1 MVKTN
6 SNSNREPKI
15 KEQAE
20 YQSQKFKMSRIFET
34 AAIVSALLHTGTN
47 ACRNLG
53 QAGHTS
59 ISHPHAQFPKG
70 YDIEDVV
77 VANYCYREHNQ
88 SCPTC
93 HNLGLLEYSCSF
105 CIENTCEQE
114 TCGNKW
120 DWLNNLEE
128 CRQRIVLEETYRVNL
143 DRLSLKFNA
152 LIEANVEKFKQ
163 LDFVGLGHDDDKIDK
178 TGESLEIGEKLM
190 KNSGV
195 IEMVRPSGVE
205 ASRPQQKYNDGKY
218 PSPDMQ
224 LQVYCNNQTAEM
236 RDLRCYHPCPKTDY
250 KQYGTRCF
258 STCRLP
264 PKDELSS
271 FCIEPEVRTAIELY
285 SSCAEDCNENN
296 IHDFCFAC
304 PDGMKKK
311 DCQCVKQE
319 KIYWRDIFTRENRP
333 AIMLLEY

>member
-1 MVKTN
+1 
-6 SNSNREPKI
+6 
-15 KEQAE
+15 
-20 YQSQKFKMSRIFET
+20 MSRILEAT
-34 AAIVSALLHTGTN
+34 VVISALLRPGTE

-152 LIEANVEKFKQ
+152 LIEANVEKFNQ
-163 LDFVGLGHDDDKIDK
+163 LDFFNGKEDEEEEQHDIN
-178 TGESLEIGEKLM
+178 SVNNN
-190 KNSGV
+190 KNV
-195 IEMVRPSGVE
+195 IEMERPAGS
-205 ASRPQQKYNDGKY
+205 ASRQQLTSDGKY
-218 PSPDMQ
+218 PLPEMQ
-224 LQVYCNNQTAEM
+224 LQVYCHNQTAEM
-236 RDLRCYHPCPKTDY
+236 RDLRCYLPCPKTDY

-258 STCRLP
+258 STCRIP

-311 DCQCVKQE
+311 DCQCVKHE

-333 AIMLLEY
+333 AIMLLDY

>member
-1 MVKTN
+1 MC
-6 SNSNREPKI
+6 
-15 KEQAE
+15 
-20 YQSQKFKMSRIFET
+20 RILEAT
-34 AAIVSALLHTGTN
+34 VVVSALLRPGTE

-143 DRLSLKFNA
+143 DRLSLKFNS
-152 LIEANVEKFKQ
+152 LIEANVEKFNQFDYEDYDEDQEKEK
-163 LDFVGLGHDDDKIDK
+163 DDN
-178 TGESLEIGEKLM
+178 T
-190 KNSGV
+190 NV
-195 IEMVRPSGVE
+195 IEMERPKLVGE
-205 ASRPQQKYNDGKY
+205 ASRQQQYRDGKY
-218 PSPDMQ
+218 PLPNMQ
-224 LQVYCNNQTAEM
+224 LQVFCQNSTAEM
-236 RDLRCYHPCPKTDY
+236 RDLRCYLPCPKTDY

-258 STCRLP
+258 STCRIP

-311 DCQCVKQE
+311 DCQCVKHE

-333 AIMLLEY
+333 AIMLLDN

>member
-1 MVKTN
+1 
-6 SNSNREPKI
+6 
-15 KEQAE
+15 
-20 YQSQKFKMSRIFET
+20 MSRILEAT
-34 AAIVSALLHTGTN
+34 VVISALLRPGTE

-152 LIEANVEKFKQ
+152 LIEANVEKFNQ
-163 LDFVGLGHDDDKIDK
+163 LDFFNGKEDEEEQQDDDIN
-178 TGESLEIGEKLM
+178 SVSNN
-190 KNSGV
+190 KNV
-195 IEMVRPSGVE
+195 IEMERPAGSV
-205 ASRPQQKYNDGKY
+205 SRQQLTSDGKY
-218 PSPDMQ
+218 PLPEMQ
-224 LQVYCNNQTAEM
+224 LQVYCQNQTAEM
-236 RDLRCYHPCPKTDY
+236 RDLRCYLPCPKTDY

-258 STCRLP
+258 STCRIP

-311 DCQCVKQE
+311 DCQCVKHE

-333 AIMLLEY
+333 AIMLLDY